1 MTDLGLFLLMCAA
14 ICLLIGAIKFLAW
27 VSDAVERHRAGE
39 PWIEVRP
46 MSKVP
51 APPAPVVM
59 SRATPEVAPSPPSD
73 LRQTAA
79 PDQTDALPAP
89 VVKSATLD
97 TCKTLRGLGMSREQA
112 RTFLRSLGW
121 GLDNNTW
128 AAAKEDA
135 DDLTLTPFAGRV
147 TRRSFYE
154 TEPELEYQEP
164 PA

>member
-1 MTDLGLFLLMCAA
+1 MVELYLTAA
-14 ICLLIGAIKFLAW
+14 AVVSCGAIWFYILRPALEDWGVLAPRD
-27 VSDAVERHRAGE
+27 VNDNAD
-39 PWIEVRP
+39 
-46 MSKVP
+46 VP
-51 APPAPVVM
+51 PVVM
-59 SRATPEVAPSPPSD
+59 SRSAPEAGPLPPSD

-79 PDQTDALPAP
+79 PDQTDAPPEP

-135 DDLTLTPFAGRV
+135 DDLTVTPFAGRV
-147 TRRSFYE
+147 TRRSYYQE
-154 TEPELEYQEP
+154 DPELEYQP

>member
-46 MSKVP
+46 MSKVS

-59 SRATPEVAPSPPSD
+59 SRAAPEPAPSAASSLETDSPPSPD
-73 LRQTAA
+73 RPMMPVPTEAQMLDVFKVLREAGVKREALRGAWKAAGLPLNNNVWADAA
-79 PDQTDALPAP
+79 PD
-89 VVKSATLD
+89 
-97 TCKTLRGLGMSREQA
+97 
-112 RTFLRSLGW
+112 
-121 GLDNNTW
+121 
-128 AAAKEDA
+128 
-135 DDLTLTPFAGRV
+135 DDLTITPYAGRV
-147 TRRSFYE
+147 TRRSYYA
-154 TEPELEYQEP
+154 EPELEYQEP